1 MSQPTPP
8 YEPGEQQPQQ
18 GYQQGYYASPQAYPQ
33 YEGQPQPHPP
43 AAGYG
48 QQSHPAQPQYPPQPD
63 YAQSPGYS
71 QPRQYPQQQAYAPQP
86 DSGQTQAM
94 PQMGYPS
101 QPYFPQ
107 QPVPPARSRKGLII
121 GLVGGAVALVL
132 LVCGG
137 VSYFVIR
144 SIPNKPATPLAQTST
159 PPSRSPSKAPT
170 QTTPARTAEAAART
184 PPPAPQ
190 IYSNTLEAGR
200 FRLQVEINPAKT
212 GNNLVHLH
220 AFTPTGQPQ
229 KVEEWKVTASLPAAG
244 IDQVNMPVLKIT
256 DNHAIGAISLPTP
269 GQWQFQFTLRTSEI
283 DQDSVTA
290 QVPIK

>member
-1 MSQPTPP
+1 MSQPTPH

-18 GYQQGYYASPQAYPQ
+18 GYQQGYFASPQAYPQ
-33 YEGQPQPHPP
+33 YEGQPQPHRP

-48 QQSHPAQPQYPPQPD
+48 QQSQPAQPQYAPPQAVPGQPN
-63 YAQSPGYS
+63 YAQPHYG
-71 QPRQYPQQQAYAPQP
+71 QPQY
-86 DSGQTQAM
+86 QAM

-121 GLVGGAVALVL
+121 GLIGGAVALVL

-137 VSYFVIR
+137 VGYFVIR

-159 PPSRSPSKAPT
+159 PPSHSPSKAPT
-170 QTTPARTAEAAART
+170 QTTPARTAGAVVQT
-184 PPPAPQ
+184 PPPAPR

-212 GNNLVHLH
+212 GDNLVHLH

-229 KVEEWKVTASLPAAG
+229 KVEE
-244 IDQVNMPVLKIT
+244 
-256 DNHAIGAISLPTP
+256 
-269 GQWQFQFTLRTSEI
+269 
-283 DQDSVTA
+283 
-290 QVPIK
+290 